1 MRIYYSKVWQ
11 VLQINAVVTKWDVT
25 RYDQIGGLIEGLK
38 TAKFIFSN
46 EEMGNIKTIVKS
58 LKYEGISL
66 QVDIRAI
73 ENEAKKQRIKQMIYL
88 DGSSFYH
95 ILKEI

>member
-1 MRIYYSKVWQ
+1 M
-11 VLQINAVVTKWDVT
+11 
-25 RYDQIGGLIEGLK
+25 IEGLK